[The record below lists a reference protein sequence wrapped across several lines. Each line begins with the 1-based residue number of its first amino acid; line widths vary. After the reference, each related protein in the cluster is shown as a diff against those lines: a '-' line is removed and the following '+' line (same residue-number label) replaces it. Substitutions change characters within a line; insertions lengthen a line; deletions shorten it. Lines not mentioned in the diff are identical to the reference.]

1 MPVTPGGTPYTVTA
15 FTTSAGEPA
24 WRAIADARAGAADVP
39 VVVFCHGNPGSD
51 QASADTQ
58 FQLSGY
64 AAVRNWLMDNGWGWV
79 EAHGAGANWGNAAG
93 RAAYEA
99 AYVDIT
105 KVWNI
110 LYSVVIGRSMGALV
124 GAWLASQSTIISPR
138 CAGFVS
144 LSGTADL
151 SNRYASASTGDKA
164 NMNAAY
170 GVIDEASWRAAVGPF
185 DPLLAD
191 LATWDDRNAIMQWDT
206 SDGTVPYLPNGKAW
220 LDKYGPRLTIAR
232 SQSTSG
238 GDHNTTP
245 NDPTQQAATIAFLA
259 DVDAPAATDPQ
270 RILAMYYVLPNLDL
284 FEIGS
289 VGR

>member
-1 MPVTPGGTPYTVTA
+1 MPTTPNGTAYTVTQ
-15 FTTSAGEPA
+15 FTTSAGEVA

-39 VVVFCHGNPGSD
+39 VVLFCHGNPGSD
-51 QASADTQ
+51 QTSADNQ

-93 RAAYEA
+93 RSAYEA
-99 AYVDIT
+99 LYQAASQ
-105 KVWNI
+105 VWDVGYN
-110 LYSVVIGRSMGALV
+110 VVIGRSMGALV
-124 GAWLASQSTIISPR
+124 GAWLASLSPIISPR
-138 CAGFVS
+138 NAGFIS

-170 GVIDEASWRAAVGPF
+170 GVTDEASWRAAVADF
-185 DPLLAD
+185 DPLLVP
-191 LATWDDRNAIMQWDT
+191 LATWDGRNALMQWDT
-206 SDGTVPYLPNGKAW
+206 SDATVPYLPNGKAW

-232 SQSTSG
+232 SQSTTG

-245 NDPTQQAATIAFLA
+245 NDPTHQAATIALLT
-259 DVDAPAATDPQ
+259 DAPAPPPEVGT
-270 RILAMYYVLPNLDL
+270 RILGMFYTLPSLELVAVTD
-284 FEIGS
+284 
-289 VGR
+289 VGA